1 MTGPSLQRFTLLS
14 LVFHLTFFLTVFL
27 TVRQSVHRIMPS
39 PYVVNLVG
47 SEIRA
52 EGNGAQ
58 AMNKAPEPQVPD
70 TRPQKEKSAISPMR
84 EQQKLTKN
92 EEQQVQE
99 RIDALKAKKTIEK
112 IAKLRNI
119 ISLKGSGSEGK
130 AEGKAGG
137 KAGGK
142 GGVSQRATGRGEG
155 SVETDYYAKIT
166 REIWQQW
173 IFPETGDKNLE
184 AIISIKIMR
193 DGSVQVSR
201 VEKSSGNSL
210 FDKSALRAIS
220 KASPVTPPPHEMEIG
235 VRFYP

>member
-1 MTGPSLQRFTLLS
+1 
-14 LVFHLTFFLTVFL
+14 
-27 TVRQSVHRIMPS
+27 MPS

-52 EGNGAQ
+52 EGNGAH
-58 AMNKAPEPQVPD
+58 AMNKAPEPRVPD

-84 EQQKLTKN
+84 EAKKMTKN
-92 EEQQVQE
+92 EEHQVQE
-99 RIDALKAKKTIEK
+99 RIDALKAKKTVEK

-130 AEGKAGG
+130 AEGKVGG
-137 KAGGK
+137 KAGT
-142 GGVSQRATGRGEG
+142 SQRVAGTGEG
-155 SVETDYYAKIT
+155 SVEADYYAKIT
-166 REIWQQW
+166 KEIWQQW

-184 AIISIKIMR
+184 AIISIRIMR
-193 DGSVQVSR
+193 DGTVQSSR

-210 FDKSALRAIS
+210 FDKSALRAIF
-220 KASPVTPPPHEMEIG
+220 KANPVTPPPHEMEIG

>member
-1 MTGPSLQRFTLLS
+1 
-14 LVFHLTFFLTVFL
+14 
-27 TVRQSVHRIMPS
+27 MPS

-58 AMNKAPEPQVPD
+58 AVNKAPEPWVPD
-70 TRPQKEKSAISPMR
+70 SQPKKEKPAISSLKEQKR
-84 EQQKLTKN
+84 EQKKLTKN
-92 EEQQVQE
+92 EEEQQVQE
-99 RIDALKAKKTIEK
+99 RINALKAKKTVEK
-112 IAKLRNI
+112 IAKLRNV
-119 ISLKGSGSEGK
+119 ISLKGTGTGGKAEGK

-137 KAGGK
+137 KAGT
-142 GGVSQRATGRGEG
+142 SQRVGGRGEG
-155 SVETDYYAKIT
+155 SAEADYYAKIT
-166 REIWQQW
+166 KEIWQQW
-173 IFPETGDKNLE
+173 IFPETGNKNLE
-184 AIISIKIMR
+184 AIISIRIMR

>member
-14 LVFHLTFFLTVFL
+14 LVFHLTFFLTAFL

-52 EGNGAQ
+52 EGNSAQ
-58 AMNKAPEPQVPD
+58 AMNKVPEPLVPES
-70 TRPQKEKSAISPMR
+70 PPKKENPATSPIR
-84 EQQKLTKN
+84 EQKKQTKN
-92 EEQQVQE
+92 EERQVQE
-99 RIDALKAKKTIEK
+99 QIAALKAKQDMQKR
-112 IAKLRNI
+112 ADLRKDI
-119 ISLKGSGSEGK
+119 ISLKGTGTEGK
-130 AEGKAGG
+130 SGGKAGG
-137 KAGGK
+137 KAGA
-142 GGVSQRATGRGEG
+142 SQKTAGRGEG
-155 SVETDYYAKIT
+155 SVETDYYSKIT
-166 REIWQQW
+166 KEIWQQW
-173 IFPETGDKNLE
+173 ILPDTGDKNLE
-184 AIISIKIMR
+184 AIISIRIMR
-193 DGSVQVSR
+193 DGALQVSR

>member
-1 MTGPSLQRFTLLS
+1 
-14 LVFHLTFFLTVFL
+14 
-27 TVRQSVHRIMPS
+27 MPS

-119 ISLKGSGSEGK
+119 ISLKGTGT
-130 AEGKAGG
+130 EGKAGG
-137 KAGGK
+137 KTGA
-142 GGVSQRATGRGEG
+142 SQRAAGRGEG
-155 SVETDYYAKIT
+155 SVEADYYTKIT
-166 REIWQQW
+166 KEIWQQW

-184 AIISIKIMR
+184 AIISIRIMR
-193 DGSVQVSR
+193 DGAVQVSR

>member
-1 MTGPSLQRFTLLS
+1 
-14 LVFHLTFFLTVFL
+14 
-27 TVRQSVHRIMPS
+27 MPS

-52 EGNGAQ
+52 EGNGAH
-58 AMNKAPEPQVPD
+58 AVNKATGPQVPD
-70 TRPQKEKSAISPMR
+70 TRPQKEKSAVSPMR
-84 EQQKLTKN
+84 EQKKLTRN

-99 RIDALKAKKTIEK
+99 RIDALKAKKTVEK

-130 AEGKAGG
+130 AGGKAEGKAGGKAEGKAGG
-137 KAGGK
+137 KAG
-142 GGVSQRATGRGEG
+142 VSQRTAGRGEG
-155 SVETDYYAKIT
+155 SVEADYYAKIT
-166 REIWQQW
+166 NEIWQQW

-184 AIISIKIMR
+184 AIISIRIMR
-193 DGSVQVSR
+193 DGAVQISR

-220 KASPVTPPPHEMEIG
+220 KASPVTAPPHEMEIG